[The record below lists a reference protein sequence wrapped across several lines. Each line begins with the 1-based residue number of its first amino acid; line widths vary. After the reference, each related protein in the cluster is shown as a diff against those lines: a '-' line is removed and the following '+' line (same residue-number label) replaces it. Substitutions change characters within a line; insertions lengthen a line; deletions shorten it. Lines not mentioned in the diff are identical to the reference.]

1 MSSLPTLP
9 ENTAATLER
18 QTIRKLFL
26 RLLPF
31 LFLLYV
37 VSYLDRINVGFA
49 KLQMQV
55 QLTGFSERIF
65 GIGFGTFFIGYFF
78 LQVPSNLL
86 LERMGVRKWIAGLM
100 VVWGLVSCS
109 MIFVRTPLGF
119 YVLRFLLGAA
129 EAGFFPGM
137 ILYMKY
143 WFPAKARAQAVAWFM
158 TANPL
163 AGVFG
168 SPISGILLGVHGFGL
183 QGWQWLFVLEALP
196 AVVLGFVVYWVL
208 PERPINARWL
218 TNQQKSWLDSELQ
231 KESSGA
237 GLERR
242 ELVSALASPRIWML
256 ALVYLGLPTCM
267 YGVTL
272 WLPSAVHAMGLG
284 FRSTGF
290 VTALP
295 FVVTAVFMVLVGFSS
310 DRTGERRWHTA
321 LSAFLGVVGL
331 IAAAVS
337 SSPMGVVLG
346 MSLGMIGTEA
356 MCGPFWAMATKLTGD
371 RAAAGIAIINSF
383 ANLGGFLGP
392 FMIGFFRSGNGG
404 YRGGMIAIA
413 MVLATSGVF
422 AAVAGVEKPEPGFRP
437 GSAA

>member
-1 MSSLPTLP
+1 MTSLPTLP

-18 QTIRKLFL
+18 QTIRRLFL

-143 WFPAKARAQAVAWFM
+143 WFPATARARVAGMFLL
-158 TANPL
+158 AIPL
-163 AGVFG
+163 SSVLGAPA
-168 SPISGILLGVHGFGL
+168 STSLLGVEGLGL
-183 QGWQWLFVLEALP
+183 QGWQWLFILQGVP
-196 AVVLGFVVYWVL
+196 AIVLGF
-208 PERPINARWL
+208 
-218 TNQQKSWLDSELQ
+218 
-231 KESSGA
+231 
-237 GLERR
+237 
-242 ELVSALASPRIWML
+242 
-256 ALVYLGLPTCM
+256 
-267 YGVTL
+267 
-272 WLPSAVHAMGLG
+272 
-284 FRSTGF
+284 
-290 VTALP
+290 
-295 FVVTAVFMVLVGFSS
+295 
-310 DRTGERRWHTA
+310 
-321 LSAFLGVVGL
+321 
-331 IAAAVS
+331 
-337 SSPMGVVLG
+337 
-346 MSLGMIGTEA
+346 
-356 MCGPFWAMATKLTGD
+356 
-371 RAAAGIAIINSF
+371 
-383 ANLGGFLGP
+383 
-392 FMIGFFRSGNGG
+392 
-404 YRGGMIAIA
+404 
-413 MVLATSGVF
+413 
-422 AAVAGVEKPEPGFRP
+422 
-437 GSAA
+437 

>member
-310 DRTGERRWHTA
+310 DRTGE
-321 LSAFLGVVGL
+321 
-331 IAAAVS
+331 
-337 SSPMGVVLG
+337 
-346 MSLGMIGTEA
+346 IG
-356 MCGPFWAMATKLTGD
+356 
-371 RAAAGIAIINSF
+371 RAS
-383 ANLGGFLGP
+383 
-392 FMIGFFRSGNGG
+392 
-404 YRGGMIAIA
+404 
-413 MVLATSGVF
+413 
-422 AAVAGVEKPEPGFRP
+422 
-437 GSAA
+437 